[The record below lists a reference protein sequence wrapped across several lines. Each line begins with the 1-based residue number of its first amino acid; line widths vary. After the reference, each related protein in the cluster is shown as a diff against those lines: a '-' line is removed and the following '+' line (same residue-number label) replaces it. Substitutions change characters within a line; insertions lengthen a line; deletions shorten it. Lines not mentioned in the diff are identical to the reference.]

1 MFLSTLTRCK
11 VGFALALG
19 LSLGLVSA
27 TTPGPVQAADEIV
40 IGATLAKTGRYAT
53 SARTTET
60 AIDIAV
66 EEINAAGGI
75 NGKQVRIVKFDTNGD
90 PKQAQVA
97 VRSFAEDEGA
107 LAVIGPFSSGEA
119 RVAFAAGER
128 LGIVQIPNASSAPGL
143 AEKFSYAFR
152 VTESEF
158 LQFNRL
164 VSSMKEKG
172 MEIAN
177 TSIMYVSD
185 EFVSKAVGTQLMPAV
200 FGKQGVELVGEP
212 IGFATAAFDLA
223 PQVAQLMEKPTE
235 TVAVAGIV
243 EAMVKTAKELR
254 RQGHE
259 GRIIGSGISADP
271 DLAEKI
277 GSDGNGTLYASWFW
291 WDRDDRTR
299 EFTEKF
305 NAENEKRGIKKSGP
319 HHVDASAYDIVYMLK
334 AAMEKAGVTGE
345 ADKLKDE
352 RTAIRDTLTD
362 LVFDG
367 VTGTV
372 CFDKNGDAELP
383 AYIVEI
389 NDGEIAL
396 VDSHPANTCE

>member
-1 MFLSTLTRCK
+1 MKRTTTYKAVALT
-11 VGFALALG
+11 ALAFLF
-19 LSLGLVSA
+19 SSSV
-27 TTPGPVQAADEIV
+27 PAADEIV

-75 NGKQVRIVKFDTNGD
+75 NGKKIRLVKFDTNGD

-119 RVAFAAGER
+119 RVAFPAGER
-128 LGIVQIPNASSAPGL
+128 LGIVQIPNASSAPKL
-143 AEKFSYAFR
+143 ADKFSYAFR

-158 LQFNRL
+158 LQFDRL
-164 VSSMKEKG
+164 VTTMKSKG
-172 MEIAN
+172 MAAAN
-177 TSIMYVSD
+177 TSILYVSD

-200 FGKQGVELVGEP
+200 FKKQGVELVGEP
-212 IGFATAAFDLA
+212 IGFPTAAFDLS
-223 PQVAQLMEKPTE
+223 PQVSQLMEKTTD

-243 EAMVKTAKELR
+243 EAMVKAARELR

-271 DLAEKI
+271 DLAAKI
-277 GSDGNGTLYASWFW
+277 GAEGDGTLYASWFW

-299 EFTEKF
+299 EFTSKF
-305 NAENEKRGIKKSGP
+305 NAANTERGIEKSGP
-319 HHVDASAYDIVYMLK
+319 HHVDASAYDIVYILK
-334 AAMEKAGVTGE
+334 QVMEKAGVTGDE
-345 ADKLKDE
+345 ENIASE
-352 RTAIRDTLTD
+352 RTAIRDTLAST
-362 LVFDG
+362 VYEG

-389 NDGEIAL
+389 KGGDISL
-396 VDSHPANTCE
+396 VDSHPANECK

>member
-1 MFLSTLTRCK
+1 MKLFQQGWYACLLTLAF
-11 VGFALALG
+11 VG
-19 LSLGLVSA
+19 SA
-27 TTPGPVQAADEIV
+27 VQAAEEIV

-60 AIDIAV
+60 SIDIAI

-75 NGKQVRIVKFDTNGD
+75 NGKPVRLVKFDTNGD

-97 VRSFAEDEGA
+97 VRRFAEDEGA

-143 AEKFSYAFR
+143 AEKFSYAYR

-158 LQFNRL
+158 LQFDRL
-164 VSSMKEKG
+164 VGSMKAKG
-172 MEIAN
+172 MDIGD

-200 FGKQGVELVGEP
+200 FKKQGVELVGEP
-212 IGFATAAFDLA
+212 IGFQTAAFDLS
-223 PQVAQLMEKPTE
+223 PQVAQLMENQTD

-254 RQGHE
+254 RQGHK

-277 GSDGNGTLYASWFW
+277 GPEGNGTLYAAWFW

-305 NAENEKRGIKKSGP
+305 NAENAKRGIEKSGP
-319 HHVDASAYDIVYMLK
+319 HHVDASAYDIAYILK
-334 AAMEKAGVTGE
+334 AAMESAGVTGD
-345 ADKLKDE
+345 ADKLAAE
-352 RTAIRDTLTD
+352 RTAIRDTLATMTHE
-362 LVFDG
+362 G
-367 VTGTV
+367 VTGTI

-383 AYIVEI
+383 AYVVEI
-389 NDGEIAL
+389 NDGAISL
-396 VDSHPANTCE
+396 VDSHAAKTCSE

>member
-1 MFLSTLTRCK
+1 MKKLRLTTALIATLFAYSTAK
-11 VGFALALG
+11 
-19 LSLGLVSA
+19 
-27 TTPGPVQAADEIV
+27 AADEIV

-75 NGKQVRIVKFDTNGD
+75 NGKQIKIVKFDTNGD

-128 LGIVQIPNASSAPGL
+128 LGIVQIPNASSAPEL
-143 AEKFSYAFR
+143 ADKFSYAYR

-158 LQFNRL
+158 LQFDRL
-164 VSSMKEKG
+164 VTTMKSKG
-172 MEIAN
+172 MDVAN

-200 FGKQGVELVGEP
+200 FGKQGVEIVGEP
-212 IGFATAAFDLA
+212 IGFQTAAFDLS
-223 PQVAQLMEKPTE
+223 PQVAQLAEKPTD

-243 EAMVKTAKELR
+243 EAVVKSAKELR

-271 DLAEKI
+271 DLAGKI
-277 GSDGNGTLYASWFW
+277 GADGNGMLYAAWFW
-291 WDRDDRTR
+291 WDRDDASRS
-299 EFTEKF
+299 FTEKF
-305 NAENEKRGIKKSGP
+305 NAENKKRGIEKSGP
-319 HHVDASAYDIVYMLK
+319 HHVDASAYDIVYILK
-334 AAMEKAGVTGE
+334 AAIEATGATGE
-345 ADKLKDE
+345 ADKLKEE
-352 RTAIRDTLTD
+352 RTAIRDALSS
-362 LVFDG
+362 LVHEG
-367 VTGTV
+367 VSGTI

-383 AYIVEI
+383 AYIIEI
-389 NDGEIAL
+389 NDGDISL
-396 VDSHPANTCE
+396 VDSHPANECTE

>member
-1 MFLSTLTRCK
+1 MRTLYRIT
-11 VGFALALG
+11 AILATL
-19 LSLGLVSA
+19 LLFTAITS
-27 TTPGPVQAADEIV
+27 VQAADEIV

-128 LGIVQIPNASSAPGL
+128 LGIVQIPNASSAPKL
-143 AEKFSYAFR
+143 ADKFSYAFR

-158 LQFNRL
+158 LQFDRL
-164 VSSMKEKG
+164 VSTMKAKG
-172 MEIAN
+172 MKIDN

-200 FGKQGVELVGEP
+200 FGKQGVEVVGEP
-212 IGFATAAFDLA
+212 IGFQTAAFDLS
-223 PQVAQLMEKPTE
+223 PQVAQLVKSPTD

-243 EAMVKTAKELR
+243 EAVVKSAKELR
-254 RQGHE
+254 RQGHT

-271 DLAEKI
+271 DLAGKI
-277 GSDGNGTLYASWFW
+277 GADGNGMLYAAWFW
-291 WDRDDRTR
+291 WDRDDATR
-299 EFTEKF
+299 SFTEKF
-305 NAENEKRGIKKSGP
+305 NATNKDRGIEKSGP
-319 HHVDASAYDIVYMLK
+319 HHVDASAYDIVYILK
-334 AAMEKAGVTGE
+334 AAMEAAGVTGD
-345 ADKLKDE
+345 ADKLSDE
-352 RTAIRDTLTD
+352 RTAIRDTLTT
-362 LVFDG
+362 LVHEG
-367 VTGTV
+367 VSGTI

-383 AYIVEI
+383 AYIIEI
-389 NDGEIAL
+389 NDGGISL
-396 VDSHPANTCE
+396 VDSHAANECTE

>member
-1 MFLSTLTRCK
+1 MKNFKSKLSLSSL
-11 VGFALALG
+11 ALAAMFVAG
-19 LSLGLVSA
+19 
-27 TTPGPVQAADEIV
+27 TVQAADEIV

-66 EEINAAGGI
+66 AEINAAGGI
-75 NGKQVRIVKFDTNGD
+75 NGKQIKLVKFDTNGD

-128 LGIVQIPNASSAPGL
+128 LGIVQIPNASSAPEL
-143 AEKFSYAFR
+143 ADKFKYAYR

-164 VSSMKEKG
+164 VGTMKSKG
-172 MEIAN
+172 MDIAN

-200 FGKQGVELVGEP
+200 FGIHKVELVGEP
-212 IGFATAAFDLA
+212 LGFPTAAFDLA
-223 PQVAQLMEKPTE
+223 PQVAQLMEKPTD

-243 EAMVKTAKELR
+243 EAVVKSAKELR
-254 RQGHE
+254 RQGHK

-271 DLAEKI
+271 DLATKI
-277 GSDGNGTLYASWFW
+277 GADGNGMLYATWFW
-291 WDRDDRTR
+291 WDRDDSTR
-299 EFTEKF
+299 EFTDKF
-305 NAENEKRGIKKSGP
+305 NAENAKRGIEKAGP
-319 HHVDASAYDIVYMLK
+319 HHVDASAYDIVYILK
-334 AAMEKAGVTGE
+334 AAMEAAGVTGDD
-345 ADKLKDE
+345 DKLKAE
-352 RTAIRDTLTD
+352 RTAIRDTLAT
-362 LVFDG
+362 LVHEG
-367 VTGTV
+367 ISGTI
-372 CFDKNGDAELP
+372 CFDENGDAELP

-389 NDGEIAL
+389 NDGGISL
-396 VDSHPANTCE
+396 VDSHPANECTK

>member
-1 MFLSTLTRCK
+1 MCIRDS
-11 VGFALALG
+11 
-19 LSLGLVSA
+19 
-27 TTPGPVQAADEIV
+27 
-40 IGATLAKTGRYAT
+40 
-53 SARTTET
+53 
-60 AIDIAV
+60 
-66 EEINAAGGI
+66 
-75 NGKQVRIVKFDTNGD
+75 TNGD

-97 VRSFAEDEGA
+97 ARSFAEDEGA

-164 VSSMKEKG
+164 VSSMKAKG
-172 MEIAN
+172 MDVGS
-177 TSIMYVSD
+177 TSILYVSD

-200 FGKQGVELVGEP
+200 FGKQGVEMVGEP
-212 IGFATAAFDLA
+212 IGFPTAAFDLA
-223 PQVAQLMEKPTE
+223 PQVAQLVEKPTD

-243 EAMVKTAKELR
+243 EAMVKAAKELR

-277 GSDGNGTLYASWFW
+277 GPEGNGTLYASWFW

-299 EFTEKF
+299 AFTEKF
-305 NAENEKRGIKKSGP
+305 NAENDARGIKKSGP

-334 AAMEKAGVTGE
+334 AAMEKAGVTGA

-389 NDGEIAL
+389 NDGEISL
-396 VDSHPANTCE
+396 VDSHPANKCS

>member
-1 MFLSTLTRCK
+1 MLKTKFSRRKFGLALVAS
-11 VGFALALG
+11 VGLG
-19 LSLGLVSA
+19 LSATSVSI
-27 TTPGPVQAADEIV
+27 QAADEIV

-164 VSSMKEKG
+164 VGSMKSKG
-172 MEIAN
+172 MDIAN
-177 TSIMYVSD
+177 TSILYVSD

-200 FGKQGVELVGEP
+200 FGKQEVELVGEP
-212 IGFATAAFDLA
+212 IGFPTAAFDLA
-223 PQVAQLMEKPTE
+223 PQVAQLVEKPTD

-243 EAMVKTAKELR
+243 EAMVKAAKELR
-254 RQGHE
+254 RQGHT

-277 GSDGNGTLYASWFW
+277 GADGNGTLYASWFW
-291 WDRDDRTR
+291 WDRDDSTR
-299 EFTEKF
+299 EFTSKF

-352 RTAIRDTLTD
+352 RTAIRDTLTT
-362 LVFDG
+362 LIFDG

-389 NDGEIAL
+389 NDGEISL
-396 VDSHPANTCE
+396 VDSHPANTCS

>member
-1 MFLSTLTRCK
+1 MRKSVFTQASL
-11 VGFALALG
+11 LG
-19 LSLGLVSA
+19 LLSA
-27 TTPGPVQAADEIV
+27 FLTATSIQAADEIV

-66 EEINAAGGI
+66 EEINADGGI
-75 NGKQVRIVKFDTNGD
+75 NGKQVKLAKFDTNGD

-128 LGIVQIPNASSAPGL
+128 LGIVQIPNASSAPEL
-143 AEKFSYAFR
+143 ADKFSYAYR

-164 VSSMKEKG
+164 VSTMKAKG
-172 MEIAN
+172 MDVAN

-200 FGKQGVELVGEP
+200 FGKQEVEVVGEP
-212 IGFATAAFDLA
+212 IGFQTAAFDLS
-223 PQVAQLMEKPTE
+223 PQVAQLMEKPTD

-243 EAMVKTAKELR
+243 EAVVKSAKELR
-254 RQGHE
+254 RQGHT

-271 DLAEKI
+271 DLAGKI
-277 GSDGNGTLYASWFW
+277 GADGNGTLYAAWFW
-291 WDRDDRTR
+291 WDRDDKTR

-305 NAENEKRGIKKSGP
+305 NAENKERGIEKSGP
-319 HHVDASAYDIVYMLK
+319 HHVDASAYDIVYILK
-334 AAMEKAGVTGE
+334 AAMEAADVSGE
-345 ADKLKDE
+345 ADKLAAE
-352 RTAIRDTLTD
+352 RTAIRDELATL
-362 LVFDG
+362 VHEG
-367 VTGTV
+367 VSGRI

-389 NDGEIAL
+389 NDGATSL
-396 VDSHPANTCE
+396 VDSHPANEC

>member
-1 MFLSTLTRCK
+1 MFKPLLASLTLTAAF
-11 VGFALALG
+11 VAA
-19 LSLGLVSA
+19 
-27 TTPGPVQAADEIV
+27 PIQAADEIV

-75 NGKQVRIVKFDTNGD
+75 NGKPIKLVKFDTNGD

-143 AEKFSYAFR
+143 ADKFSYAYR

-164 VSSMKEKG
+164 VSTMKAKE
-172 MEIAN
+172 MAIAN

-185 EFVSKAVGTQLMPAV
+185 EFVSKAVGTKLMPAV
-200 FGKQGVELVGEP
+200 FGKQDVEVVGEP
-212 IGFATAAFDLA
+212 VGFQTAAFDLS
-223 PQVAQLMEKPTE
+223 PQVAQLMENQTD

-243 EAMVKTAKELR
+243 EAVVKSAKELR
-254 RQGHE
+254 RQGHK

-271 DLAEKI
+271 DLAQKI
-277 GSDGNGTLYASWFW
+277 GADGNGMLYAAWFW
-291 WDRDDRTR
+291 WDRDDNTR
-299 EFTEKF
+299 AFTEKF
-305 NAENEKRGIKKSGP
+305 NTENEKRGIEKSGP
-319 HHVDASAYDIVYMLK
+319 HHVDASAYDIVYILR
-334 AAMEKAGVTGE
+334 AAMEAASVTGD
-345 ADKLKDE
+345 ADKLADE
-352 RTAIRDTLTD
+352 RTAIRDALATLSHE
-362 LVFDG
+362 G
-367 VTGTV
+367 VSGRI

-389 NDGEIAL
+389 NEGDISL
-396 VDSHPANTCE
+396 VDSHPANECES

>member
-1 MFLSTLTRCK
+1 MIRPI
-11 VGFALALG
+11 FASLMLAAVFTAEPIL
-19 LSLGLVSA
+19 
-27 TTPGPVQAADEIV
+27 AADEIV

-66 EEINAAGGI
+66 GEINAAGGI
-75 NGKQVRIVKFDTNGD
+75 NGKQIKLVKFDTNGD

-143 AEKFSYAFR
+143 AEKFSYAYR

-164 VSSMKEKG
+164 VSTMKAKDMAIG
-172 MEIAN
+172 N

-200 FGKQGVELVGEP
+200 FGKQEVEVVGEP
-212 IGFATAAFDLA
+212 IGFQTAAFDLS
-223 PQVAQLMEKPTE
+223 PQVAQLMEKQTD

-243 EAMVKTAKELR
+243 EAVVKSAKELR
-254 RQGHE
+254 RQGHK

-277 GSDGNGTLYASWFW
+277 GADGNGMLYAAWFW
-291 WDRDDRTR
+291 WDRDDKTR
-299 EFTEKF
+299 AFTEKF
-305 NAENEKRGIKKSGP
+305 NAENTERGIEKSGP
-319 HHVDASAYDIVYMLK
+319 HHVDASAYDIVYILK
-334 AAMEKAGVTGE
+334 AAMEAASVTGDE
-345 ADKLKDE
+345 DKLKDE
-352 RTAIRDTLTD
+352 RTAIRDALATLTHE
-362 LVFDG
+362 G
-367 VTGTV
+367 VSGTI

-389 NDGEIAL
+389 NDGGISL
-396 VDSHPANTCE
+396 VDSHPANEC

>member
-1 MFLSTLTRCK
+1 MRKSLFTQASL
-11 VGFALALG
+11 LALFTG
-19 LSLGLVSA
+19 FL
-27 TTPGPVQAADEIV
+27 TTTSVQAADEIV
-40 IGATLAKTGRYAT
+40 IGASLAKTGRYAT

-75 NGKQVRIVKFDTNGD
+75 NGKQVKLVKFDTNGD

-128 LGIVQIPNASSAPGL
+128 LGIVQIPNASSAPKL
-143 AEKFSYAFR
+143 ADNFSYAYR

-164 VSSMKEKG
+164 VSTMKAKG
-172 MEIAN
+172 MDVAN

-200 FGKQGVELVGEP
+200 FGSQDVEVVGEP
-212 IGFATAAFDLA
+212 IGFQTAAFDLS
-223 PQVAQLMEKPTE
+223 PQVAQLMEKPTD

-243 EAMVKTAKELR
+243 EAVVKSAKELR
-254 RQGHE
+254 RQGHT

-271 DLAEKI
+271 DLAGKI
-277 GSDGNGTLYASWFW
+277 GEDGNGMLYAAWFW
-291 WDRDDRTR
+291 WDRDDKTR

-305 NAENEKRGIKKSGP
+305 NAENDKRGIEKSGP
-319 HHVDASAYDIVYMLK
+319 HHVDASAYDIVYILK
-334 AAMEKAGVTGE
+334 AAMEQAEVSGD
-345 ADKLKDE
+345 ADNLAAE
-352 RTAIRDTLTD
+352 RTAIRDALAS
-362 LVFDG
+362 LVHEG
-367 VTGTV
+367 VSGRI

-389 NDGEIAL
+389 NDGTTSL
-396 VDSHPANTCE
+396 VDSHPANEC

>member
-1 MFLSTLTRCK
+1 MKKLRLTTALIATLFAYSTAK
-11 VGFALALG
+11 
-19 LSLGLVSA
+19 
-27 TTPGPVQAADEIV
+27 AADEIV

-75 NGKQVRIVKFDTNGD
+75 NGKQIKIVKFDTNGD

-128 LGIVQIPNASSAPGL
+128 LGIVQIPNASSAPKL
-143 AEKFSYAFR
+143 ADKFSYAYR

-158 LQFNRL
+158 LQFDRL
-164 VSSMKEKG
+164 VTTMKSKG
-172 MEIAN
+172 MDVAN

-200 FGKQGVELVGEP
+200 FGKQGVEIVGEP
-212 IGFATAAFDLA
+212 IGFQTAAFDLS
-223 PQVAQLMEKPTE
+223 PQVAQLAEKPTD

-243 EAMVKTAKELR
+243 EAVVKSAKELR

-271 DLAEKI
+271 DLAGKI
-277 GSDGNGTLYASWFW
+277 GADGNGMLYAAWFW
-291 WDRDDRTR
+291 WDRDDASRS
-299 EFTEKF
+299 FTEKF
-305 NAENEKRGIKKSGP
+305 NAENKKRGIEKSGP
-319 HHVDASAYDIVYMLK
+319 HHVDASAYDIVYILK
-334 AAMEKAGVTGE
+334 AAIEATGATGE
-345 ADKLKDE
+345 ADKLKEE
-352 RTAIRDTLTD
+352 RTAIRDALSS
-362 LVFDG
+362 LVHEG
-367 VTGTV
+367 VSGTI
-372 CFDKNGDAELP
+372 CFYRNGDAELP
-383 AYIVEI
+383 AYIIEI
-389 NDGEIAL
+389 NDGDISL
-396 VDSHPANTCE
+396 VDSHPANECTE

>member
-1 MFLSTLTRCK
+1 MKLSLLST
-11 VGFALALG
+11 VALAAFLT
-19 LSLGLVSA
+19 VSNA
-27 TTPGPVQAADEIV
+27 QAAEEIV

-75 NGKQVRIVKFDTNGD
+75 NGKQVRLVKFDTNGD

-128 LGIVQIPNASSAPGL
+128 LGIVQIPNASSAPEL
-143 AEKFSYAFR
+143 ADKFSYAYR

-164 VSSMKEKG
+164 VSSMKNKG
-172 MEIAN
+172 MEINN

-200 FGKQGVELVGEP
+200 FAKQGVEIVGEP
-212 IGFATAAFDLA
+212 IGFQTAAFDLS
-223 PQVAQLMEKPTE
+223 PQVAQLMESTTD

-243 EAMVKTAKELR
+243 EAVVKSAKELR

-271 DLAEKI
+271 DLAGKI
-277 GSDGNGTLYASWFW
+277 GADGNGMLYAAWFW
-291 WDRDDRTR
+291 WDRDDNTR

-305 NAENEKRGIKKSGP
+305 NAENEKRGIEKSGP
-319 HHVDASAYDIVYMLK
+319 HHVDASAYDIVYILK
-334 AAMEKAGVTGE
+334 AAMESAGVTGDD
-345 ADKLKDE
+345 DKLESE
-352 RTAIRDTLTD
+352 RTAIRDALSTL
-362 LVFDG
+362 VHEG
-367 VTGTV
+367 VSGRI

-383 AYIVEI
+383 AYIIEI
-389 NDGEIAL
+389 NDGDISL
-396 VDSHPANTCE
+396 VDSHPANECES